1 MMDEG
6 TGWCGSLT
14 DQMGQECAVLQ
25 KGMFDIFNASRR
37 SIATH
42 RCGKGFS
49 LNIMKTAFFNPFSRL
64 TGGYSLRFYLL
75 KRGFSA
81 IGNGIFIFY
90 CFDVPDLQ
98 ILD

>member
-1 MMDEG
+1 MDEG

-49 LNIMKTAFFNPFSRL
+49 LNIMKTA
-64 TGGYSLRFYLL
+64 
-75 KRGFSA
+75 
-81 IGNGIFIFY
+81 IF
-90 CFDVPDLQ
+90 
-98 ILD
+98 